1 MKDYQR
7 FSETQKFRQWWL
19 WFLFAGIKGVMG
31 FFIVTQVLFGK
42 PFGSKVLDN
51 ALLLAG
57 FLFMLMLS
65 LLFFIMKLETRISD
79 KGIDVRFFPIQQK
92 FRHYSWDDLDQV
104 YLREYSPLAEF
115 GGWGM
120 RYSFTGNGRALNV
133 SGRTGL
139 QLVFKDGKK
148 LLIGTQNS
156 FEIEQL
162 LELYKVNKNDL
173 E

>member
-42 PFGSKVLDN
+42 PFGSKVFDN
-51 ALLLAG
+51 IFLLIG
-57 FLFMLMLS
+57 FLFMLILS

-79 KGIDVRFFPIQQK
+79 RGIDVRFFPIQMK
-92 FRHYSWDDLDQV
+92 FRHYAWEDLDQV
-104 YLREYSPLAEF
+104 YLREYSPLAEY

-120 RYSFTGNGRALNV
+120 RYSFLGKGRALNV

-139 QLVFKDGKK
+139 QLVFKDGRK
-148 LLIGTQNS
+148 LLIGTAKADDIMQV
-156 FEIEQL
+156 L
-162 LELYKVNKNDL
+162 AVLGR
-173 E
+173 